1 VKEGKINMNNELNTV
16 EDIDA
21 MLDSQ
26 FNITDEQSDD
36 SNANIEETDGNVTSQ
51 ETEEDENQNSDEDE
65 SIKNDDDNSSN
76 EEEGNEKSDSKPSA
90 DDKKEFAFSKMRKEN
105 SDLKNQLNEKNA
117 ETEFLNRLAAQYG
130 YTDVKKF
137 QADYEKARVQ
147 QEAKDK
153 GLDPVLYSQLQ
164 ESNKRI
170 AELEKKQS
178 ETELM
183 NKAANFK
190 NAVDKAV
197 ADYNLGED
205 GRNEI
210 FNKLEEAGFSVD
222 TLLTIPNP
230 EILIKGVLSDKIA
243 EFSKQKQI
251 DKLEKLDNL
260 SDDKH
265 NGDVPDGSVSLDDII
280 AKEIKQYKA
289 DNFYD

>member
-1 VKEGKINMNNELNTV
+1 MNNELNSV

-21 MLDSQ
+21 MLDNEFKINYEEASE
-26 FNITDEQSDD
+26 NT
-36 SNANIEETDGNVTSQ
+36 EETDGNVEEQ
-51 ETEEDENQNSDEDE
+51 ETETDENQESEIDEETKDDE
-65 SIKNDDDNSSN
+65 NNSN
-76 EEEGNEKSDSKPSA
+76 ENQEKSDSKPNA

-117 ETEFLNRLAAQYG
+117 ESEFLSKLAAQYG

-251 DKLEKLDNL
+251 DKLETLDNL

-265 NGDVPDGSVSLDDII
+265 NGSETSGDITLDDII
-280 AKEIKQYKA
+280 AKEMKQYKA

>member
-1 VKEGKINMNNELNTV
+1 MNNELNSV

-21 MLDSQ
+21 MLDNE
-26 FNITDEQSDD
+26 FKITEEQPSE
-36 SNANIEETDGNVTSQ
+36 NTEETDGNVEDQESETDENQ
-51 ETEEDENQNSDEDE
+51 ETETDEETKDDE
-65 SIKNDDDNSSN
+65 SSSN
-76 EEEGNEKSDSKPSA
+76 ENQESADSKPSA

-117 ETEFLNRLAAQYG
+117 ESEFLSKLAAQYG

-153 GLDPVLYSQLQ
+153 GLDPVLYAQLQ

-170 AELEKKQS
+170 AELEKKQN

-183 NKAANFK
+183 NKANNFK
-190 NAVDKAV
+190 IAVDKAV

-222 TLLTIPNP
+222 TLLSIPNP

-251 DKLEKLDNL
+251 DKLETLDNL

-265 NGDVPDGSVSLDDII
+265 NGSETSGDITLDDII
-280 AKEIKQYKA
+280 AKEMKQYKA

>member
-1 VKEGKINMNNELNTV
+1 MNNELNTV
-16 EDIDA
+16 DDIDA

-26 FNITDEQSDD
+26 FNLTDEQS
-36 SNANIEETDGNVTSQ
+36 SENIEGTDGNEDNQ
-51 ETEEDENQNSDEDE
+51 DLENDENQNSSEDE
-65 SIKNDDDNSSN
+65 NIENDDNKSSN
-76 EEEGNEKSDSKPSA
+76 EDEGNASDDNKPSA
-90 DDKKEFAFSKMRKEN
+90 DDKKDFAFGKLRKEN
-105 SDLKNQLNEKNA
+105 SDLKNQLNEKNQ
-117 ETEFLNRLAAQYG
+117 ESEFLNKLAANYG

-170 AELEKKQS
+170 AELENKQK
-178 ETELM
+178 EAELVE
-183 NKAANFK
+183 KANNFR

-197 ADYNLGED
+197 VDYKLGEG

-243 EFSKQKQI
+243 ELSKQTQI
-251 DKLEKLDNL
+251 DKLETLDNL

-265 NGDVPDGSVSLDDII
+265 NGNVSNDSVSLDDII
-280 AKEIKQYKA
+280 AKEMKQYKA
-289 DNFYD
+289 DNYYN

>member
-1 VKEGKINMNNELNTV
+1 MNNELNSV

-21 MLDSQ
+21 MLDNE
-26 FNITDEQSDD
+26 FKLIDEEPSKD
-36 SNANIEETDGNVTSQ
+36 IEETDGNVENQDLENDESQ
-51 ETEEDENQNSDEDE
+51 ESNTDDETKDDETKDDE
-65 SIKNDDDNSSN
+65 SKTNEIEKNTDT
-76 EEEGNEKSDSKPSA
+76 KPSA
-90 DDKKEFAFSKMRKEN
+90 DDKKDFAFSKMRKEN

-117 ETEFLNRLAAQYG
+117 ETEFLNKLAAQYG

-137 QADYEKARVQ
+137 QADYEKARMK
-147 QEAKDK
+147 QEAEAK

-170 AELEKKQS
+170 AELENKQK
-178 ETELM
+178 ETELV
-183 NKAANFK
+183 NKANIFK
-190 NAVDKAV
+190 AAVDKAV

-251 DKLEKLDNL
+251 NKLETLDNL

-265 NGDVPDGSVSLDDII
+265 NGVESEDSVTLDDII
-280 AKEIKQYKA
+280 AKEMKQYKA

>member
-1 VKEGKINMNNELNTV
+1 MNNELNTV

-36 SNANIEETDGNVTSQ
+36 SKDNVEETDGNVENQ
-51 ETEEDENQNSDEDE
+51 ESGTDENQEIDTDEE
-65 SIKNDDDNSSN
+65 TKDDDNSSN
-76 EEEGNEKSDSKPSA
+76 EEEGNEKSDGKPSA

-222 TLLTIPNP
+222 TLLTMPNP

>member
-1 VKEGKINMNNELNTV
+1 MNNELNSV
-16 EDIDA
+16 EDIDT
-21 MLDSQ
+21 MLDNE
-26 FNITDEQSDD
+26 FKITDEQPSE
-36 SNANIEETDGNVTSQ
+36 NTEETDGTVEEQ
-51 ETEEDENQNSDEDE
+51 ETETDENQETDSSDETKDDE
-65 SIKNDDDNSSN
+65 NV
-76 EEEGNEKSDSKPSA
+76 EENKTDEDSDKKPSA

-105 SDLKNQLNEKNA
+105 SDLKNQLNESKA
-117 ETEFLNRLAAQYG
+117 ETEFLNKLAAQYG

-170 AELEKKQS
+170 AELENKQK
-178 ETELM
+178 EAELM
-183 NKAANFK
+183 NKANNFK
-190 NAVDKAV
+190 IAVDKAV

-205 GRNEI
+205 GRTEI

-222 TLLTIPNP
+222 TLLSIPNP

-251 DKLEKLDNL
+251 DKLETLDNL
-260 SDDKH
+260 SDEKH
-265 NGDVPDGSVSLDDII
+265 NGVQSSDGVSLDDII
-280 AKEIKQYKA
+280 AKEMKQYKA
-289 DNFYD
+289 DNFFN

>member
-1 VKEGKINMNNELNTV
+1 MNNELNSV

-21 MLDSQ
+21 MLDSE
-26 FNITDEQSDD
+26 FHLNDEQTNDNSE
-36 SNANIEETDGNVTSQ
+36 NIEETSGDVTNQ
-51 ETEEDENQNSDEDE
+51 EPEGDENLNSDEDE
-65 SIKNDDDNSSN
+65 NTNDDDDADSSDEN
-76 EEEGNEKSDSKPSA
+76 QEKSDTKPSA

-105 SDLKNQLNEKNA
+105 SDLKNKLNEKNE
-117 ETEFLNRLAAQYG
+117 ETEFLNKLAAQYG
-130 YTDVKKF
+130 YTDIKKF

-170 AELEKKQS
+170 AELEKKQN

-183 NKAANFK
+183 NKAANFR

-222 TLLTIPNP
+222 TLLAIPNP

-251 DKLEKLDNL
+251 DKLETLDNL
-260 SDDKH
+260 SDEKH
-265 NGDVPDGSVSLDDII
+265 NGTTPDGSVSLDDII
-280 AKEIKQYKA
+280 AREMKQYKA

>member
-1 VKEGKINMNNELNTV
+1 MNNELNSV

-21 MLDSQ
+21 MLDNE
-26 FNITDEQSDD
+26 FKITEEQPSE
-36 SNANIEETDGNVTSQ
+36 NIEETDGNVEDQELDTDESQ
-51 ETEEDENQNSDEDE
+51 ESETDEETKDDENN
-65 SIKNDDDNSSN
+65 SN
-76 EEEGNEKSDSKPSA
+76 ENQEKSDSKPNA

-105 SDLKNQLNEKNA
+105 SDLRNQLNEKNA
-117 ETEFLNRLAAQYG
+117 ESEFLSKLAAQYG

-243 EFSKQKQI
+243 EFSRQKQI
-251 DKLEKLDNL
+251 DKLETLDNL

-265 NGDVPDGSVSLDDII
+265 NGSETSGDITLDDII
-280 AKEIKQYKA
+280 AKEMKQYKA

>member
-1 VKEGKINMNNELNTV
+1 MNNELNSV
-16 EDIDA
+16 EDIDT
-21 MLDSQ
+21 MLDNE
-26 FNITDEQSDD
+26 FKITEEQS
-36 SNANIEETDGNVTSQ
+36 SENTEETDGNVEEQ
-51 ETEEDENQNSDEDE
+51 ETETDENQETDSSDETKDDE
-65 SIKNDDDNSSN
+65 NV
-76 EEEGNEKSDSKPSA
+76 EENKTDEDSDKKPSA

-105 SDLKNQLNEKNA
+105 SDLKNQLNESKA
-117 ETEFLNRLAAQYG
+117 ETEFLNKLAAQYG

-170 AELEKKQS
+170 AELESKQK
-178 ETELM
+178 EAELM
-183 NKAANFK
+183 NKANNFK
-190 NAVDKAV
+190 IAVDKAV

-205 GRNEI
+205 GRTEI

-222 TLLTIPNP
+222 TLLSIPNP

-251 DKLEKLDNL
+251 DKLETLDNL
-260 SDDKH
+260 SDEKH
-265 NGDVPDGSVSLDDII
+265 NGVQSSDGVSLDDII
-280 AKEIKQYKA
+280 AKEMKQYKA
-289 DNFYD
+289 DNFFN

>member
-1 VKEGKINMNNELNTV
+1 MNNELNSV

-21 MLDSQ
+21 MLDNE
-26 FNITDEQSDD
+26 FKITEEEPSAD
-36 SNANIEETDGNVTSQ
+36 IEETDGNV
-51 ETEEDENQNSDEDE
+51 EKEELDTDENQESETDEETKDDENNSD
-65 SIKNDDDNSSN
+65 
-76 EEEGNEKSDSKPSA
+76 GNEVKSDNKPSA
-90 DDKKEFAFSKMRKEN
+90 DDKKEFAFSKIRKEN
-105 SDLKNQLNEKNA
+105 SDLKNQLNEIKA
-117 ETEFLNRLAAQYG
+117 ESEFLNKLAAQYG

-137 QADYEKARVQ
+137 QADYEKARIQ

-170 AELEKKQS
+170 AELESKQKES
-178 ETELM
+178 DLM
-183 NKAANFK
+183 NKAKDFK

-197 ADYNLGED
+197 ADYNLGEN

-222 TLLTIPNP
+222 TLLSLPNP

-251 DKLEKLDNL
+251 DKMETLDNL

-265 NGDVPDGSVSLDDII
+265 NGTSTDGELTLDDII
-280 AKEIKQYKA
+280 AQEMKQYKA

>member
-1 VKEGKINMNNELNTV
+1 MNNELNTV

-21 MLDSQ
+21 MLDNQ
-26 FNITDEQSDD
+26 FNITDEESGIDV
-36 SNANIEETDGNVTSQ
+36 EETDGNVEDQESEIGENQ
-51 ETEEDENQNSDEDE
+51 ETENDEET
-65 SIKNDDDNSSN
+65 KDDDNV
-76 EEEGNEKSDSKPSA
+76 EKNKTDDDSDKKPSA
-90 DDKKEFAFSKMRKEN
+90 DDKKDFAFSKMRKEN

-183 NKAANFK
+183 NKANNFR

-265 NGDVPDGSVSLDDII
+265 NGDVPDASVTLDDII
-280 AKEIKQYKA
+280 AKEMKQYKA

>member
-1 VKEGKINMNNELNTV
+1 MNNELNSV

-21 MLDSQ
+21 MLDNEFKINYEEASE
-26 FNITDEQSDD
+26 D
-36 SNANIEETDGNVTSQ
+36 IEETDGNVEGQ
-51 ETEEDENQNSDEDE
+51 ELDTDENQESEIDEETKDDDE
-65 SIKNDDDNSSN
+65 SSSN
-76 EEEGNEKSDSKPSA
+76 ENQESTDNKLSTTSKPSD
-90 DDKKEFAFSKMRKEN
+90 DDKKNFAFDKIRKEN
-105 SDLKNQLNEKNA
+105 SDLKNQLNEKNS
-117 ETEFLNRLAAQYG
+117 ESEFLSKLAAQYG

-153 GLDPVLYSQLQ
+153 GLDPVLYAQLQ

-170 AELEKKQS
+170 AELEKKQN

-183 NKAANFK
+183 NKANNFK
-190 NAVDKAV
+190 IAVDKAV

-222 TLLTIPNP
+222 TLLAIPNP
-230 EILIKGVLSDKIA
+230 EILIKGILSDKIA
-243 EFSKQKQI
+243 EVSRQKQI

-265 NGDVPDGSVSLDDII
+265 NGMETSENLSLDDII
-280 AKEIKQYKA
+280 AKEMKQYKA

>member
-1 VKEGKINMNNELNTV
+1 MNNELNTV
-16 EDIDA
+16 DDIDA

-26 FNITDEQSDD
+26 FNLTDEQPSE
-36 SNANIEETDGNVTSQ
+36 NVEETDGNEDSQ
-51 ETEEDENQNSDEDE
+51 DLEDDENQNSSEDE
-65 SIKNDDDNSSN
+65 NIENDDDNKSSN
-76 EEEGNEKSDSKPSA
+76 EDEGNASDDNKPSA
-90 DDKKEFAFSKMRKEN
+90 DDKKDFAFGKLRKEN
-105 SDLKNQLNEKNA
+105 SDLKNQLNEKNQ
-117 ETEFLNRLAAQYG
+117 ESEFLNKLAANYG

-170 AELEKKQS
+170 AELENKQK
-178 ETELM
+178 EAELVE
-183 NKAANFK
+183 KANNFR

-197 ADYNLGED
+197 VDYKLGEG

-243 EFSKQKQI
+243 ELSKQTQI
-251 DKLEKLDNL
+251 DKLETLDNL

-265 NGDVPDGSVSLDDII
+265 NGNVSNDSVSLDDII
-280 AKEIKQYKA
+280 AKEMKQYKA
-289 DNFYD
+289 DNYYN

>member
-1 VKEGKINMNNELNTV
+1 MNNELNSV
-16 EDIDA
+16 EDIDT
-21 MLDSQ
+21 MLDNE
-26 FNITDEQSDD
+26 FKITEEQPSE
-36 SNANIEETDGNVTSQ
+36 NTEETDGNVEEQ
-51 ETEEDENQNSDEDE
+51 ETETDENQETDSSDETKDDE
-65 SIKNDDDNSSN
+65 NVEENKNDED
-76 EEEGNEKSDSKPSA
+76 SDKKPSA

-105 SDLKNQLNEKNA
+105 SDLKNQLNESKA
-117 ETEFLNRLAAQYG
+117 ETEFLNKLAAQYG

-170 AELEKKQS
+170 AELENKQK
-178 ETELM
+178 EAELM
-183 NKAANFK
+183 NKANNFK
-190 NAVDKAV
+190 IAVDKAV
-197 ADYNLGED
+197 ADYNLGEN

-222 TLLTIPNP
+222 TLLSIPNP

-251 DKLEKLDNL
+251 DKLETLDNL
-260 SDDKH
+260 SDEKH
-265 NGDVPDGSVSLDDII
+265 NGVQSNDGVSLDDII
-280 AKEIKQYKA
+280 AKEMKQYKA
-289 DNFYD
+289 DNFFN